1 VDLTTLGGS
10 VAVVAVLREP
20 AHGVGDARPT
30 AELGVRVRGLAEQL
44 RGHVLADDDDC
55 LAVFSN
61 AGRALDFA
69 VRVHGEVAEIVGVGA
84 HVGEVHPREG
94 GLAGPAVRVARALAE
109 HAQPGETLVS
119 RVVHDIVR
127 GSGEVALV
135 EVDGGRDG
143 LGGLAPAYAAHP
155 AGADATHVRVA
166 ADPPARLVER
176 LQSAVSSARLTT
188 MIAGPGMGK
197 TVLARAVAEMHPT
210 VWLSV
215 PPAGMRPAVFARAL
229 VDGLR
234 IRVPGIPA
242 MLSELA
248 GGFETPDPD
257 EQRSRAETL
266 AASVAESLADRLPR
280 DLVLVVDGID
290 RLASWPVCL
299 TLLEAMARNSPADL
313 HLLLLGRRNPGLRT
327 ERLGA
332 AGRAQTIDEEELR
345 LSDDEVAELVR
356 RQLPPSHGP
365 DRVAHIVRLAAGH
378 PETALL
384 GAAHARVSDGTQP
397 ENATDLVRAVIRNRP
412 DPDRAVLQALA
423 ALGEGSAA
431 VLAQVTGLKA
441 IDVDPLVADGLVR
454 PVATG
459 TEPFELGAAT
469 ATIVDVDEDERRRYR
484 VSAARELRLAGD
496 PAGALD
502 MLRGAEAPE
511 YVAGILREEGRRL
524 LAHGS
529 WPTVLDAV
537 GEHADDP
544 TMWGEGRPLGSDP
557 DHAALVGEA
566 WRLAGDRD
574 QALAWFH
581 TASDALDPVPAW
593 LAWRMGMLL
602 HFGGELD
609 QARSLYARAD
619 GGGVTTDLALLRSWE
634 AAAAW
639 LQSDIEACRV
649 AAAEATQLARE
660 SGDDEALSAAHTAQ
674 ALLAAVEGDRAGND
688 QHYLR
693 ALVHAERAGDV
704 LQLVRIHTNRGS
716 RLLEEGDHAEALA
729 ELELALRTADLT
741 SAKSLHGMGLN
752 NRGQVLR
759 RLGRLDEATADL
771 VASRAIFERT
781 GSRWVGYALAEL
793 GEIYDIRGERSQ
805 AIACH
810 EEAIAQCEPVGDTQ
824 GTVPAYAGLARLVVT
839 EDPDRA
845 KRLVELACAQP
856 DSLGFV
862 IALAAAAE
870 VAFALGDLD
879 AAARAVQRGLEVARQ
894 RRDRPGVATH
904 LELHARLSDEPVRA
918 REYLLE
924 ARDLWARMH
933 CPLEEARTTVAL
945 ATIDPT
951 PEARRDA
958 NRAVQTLRSLG
969 ARSWAEEAQRRLAEV
984 ESDRAAPIQVDVL
997 GSLAIHVGGRPLVAS
1012 ELPLPDAIEL
1022 LAFVIT
1028 RSLSV
1033 GGRGGPVSGAT
1044 TALWPDDPGK
1054 DERFEAARTELEAFL
1069 ARHGAPDAI
1078 SPALTVDS
1086 TSVDSDIGAF
1096 LAAAREGLDAYRAGG
1111 FVEADERL
1119 AVAESRY
1126 GGVLLDGHPPAA
1138 WLAVARDDAAEV
1150 YLQVVMALVNL
1161 AEDRDD
1167 NHGVVRL
1174 LLRVIERDP
1183 YDEGAHL
1190 RLVACL
1196 ERAGRRG
1203 ESRRRYRNYTA
1214 RMQEIGLEPA
1224 PFPDVTPTVR
1234 ASQPASAR

>member
-1 VDLTTLGGS
+1 MDVTTTGGP
-10 VAVVAVLREP
+10 VAVVAVLP
-20 AHGVGDARPT
+20 CADVGAADGGQAADLGDRLRPL
-30 AELGVRVRGLAEQL
+30 AAQSRG
-44 RGHVLADDDDC
+44 RIHADDDGC
-55 LAVFSN
+55 LAVFTN
-61 AGRALDFA
+61 AARALAFA
-69 VRVHGEVAEIVGVGA
+69 MRVHDLDAGAVGIGA
-84 HVGEVHPREG
+84 HVGDVHHREG
-94 GLAGPAVRVARALAE
+94 SPAGPAVRVARTLAG
-109 HAQPGETLVS
+109 HARPGETLVS

-127 GSGEVALV
+127 GNGEVAFIELN
-135 EVDGGRDG
+135 GGRDG
-143 LGGLAPAYAAHP
+143 LDDLAPAYLTHP
-155 AGADATHVRVA
+155 AGAVPRQDHLA
-166 ADPPARLVER
+166 AAPPARLVER
-176 LQSAVSSARLTT
+176 LEAAVAAARLTT
-188 MIAGPGMGK
+188 VIAGPGMGK
-197 TVLARAVAEMHPT
+197 TVLARAVAERHAT

-266 AASVAESLADRLPR
+266 ASSVAESLVDRLPR
-280 DLVLVVDGID
+280 DLLLVVDGID
-290 RLASWPVCL
+290 RLASWSVCL

-345 LSDDEVAELVR
+345 LTDDEVVDLLR
-356 RQLPPSHGP
+356 RHMAPSP
-365 DRVAHIVRLAAGH
+365 APERVAEIVSLAAGN

-384 GAAHARVSDGTQP
+384 GTAHARMSDDTLP
-397 ENATDLVRAVIRNRP
+397 ETPTDLVRAVIGIRP
-412 DPDRAVLQALA
+412 DNDRAVLKALA
-423 ALGEGSAA
+423 ALGDGNAA
-431 VLAQVTGLKA
+431 VLGQVTGIPS
-441 IDVDPLVADGLVR
+441 IDLDRLAADGLVR
-454 PVATG
+454 PVAMASDLV
-459 TEPFELGAAT
+459 ELGAAA
-469 ATIVDVDEDERRRYR
+469 ATVVDVDEDGRRRHR
-484 VSAARELRLAGD
+484 IAAARELREAGD
-496 PAGALD
+496 PAGALG
-502 MLRGAEAPE
+502 MLRGAGAADQ
-511 YVAGILREEGRRL
+511 VIALLREEGRLL
-524 LAHGS
+524 LAHGA

-537 GEHADDP
+537 GDDATDP
-544 TMWGEGRPLGSDP
+544 TSWGEDRPLGADP
-557 DHAALVGEA
+557 DHAALIGEA

-574 QALAWFH
+574 KALAWFH
-581 TASDALDPVPAW
+581 AASDAQDPVPTW

-609 QARSLYARAD
+609 QARALYGRAD
-619 GGGVTTDLALLRSWE
+619 PGGPTTEVALLRSWE

-639 LQSDIEACRV
+639 LQSDIDACRE
-649 AAAEATQLARE
+649 AAAEAARLARE

-805 AIACH
+805 AVACF

-824 GTVPAYAGLARLVVT
+824 GTVPAYVGLARLLMVD
-839 EDPDRA
+839 DPGRA
-845 KRLVELACAQP
+845 EALAQQACAQP

-862 IALAAAAE
+862 AALAAAAE
-870 VAFALGDLD
+870 VAFARDDL
-879 AAARAVQRGLEVARQ
+879 AAAGQAVQRGLDVARQ
-894 RRDRPGVATH
+894 RRDRPGIATH
-904 LELHARLSDEPVRA
+904 LELHARLSDDPATA

-969 ARSWAEEAQRRLAEV
+969 ARAWAELAVRRLTEV
-984 ESDRAAPIQVDVL
+984 DSDRVAPIQVDVL
-997 GSLAIHVGGRPLVAS
+997 GTLAVHVGGRSLSPA
-1012 ELPLPDAIEL
+1012 ELPGVDAVEL
-1022 LAFVIT
+1022 LAFAVT
-1028 RSLSV
+1028 RAVSI
-1033 GGRGGPVSGAT
+1033 GGRGGPAAGAM
-1044 TALWPDDPGK
+1044 ALWPDDPDREG
-1054 DERFEAARTELEAFL
+1054 RLEAASADLDAFL
-1069 ARHGAPDAI
+1069 ARHGAAGAM
-1078 SPALTVDS
+1078 SSQLTVDG
-1086 TSVDSDIGAF
+1086 TLVASDIGAF
-1096 LAAAREGLDAYRAGG
+1096 LAAAGDGLGAYRAGG

-1126 GGVLLDGHPPAA
+1126 GGVLLDGRPPDG
-1138 WLAVARDDAAEV
+1138 WLAVARDDTAEV

-1161 AEDRDD
+1161 AEERDD
-1167 NHGVVRL
+1167 SHGVVRL

-1190 RLVACL
+1190 RLIGCL

-1234 ASQPASAR
+1234 AF